1 MTDQESSTVI
11 ITEEEPKNTSPW
23 LIAVIVGL
31 VVLCFCCIAILISL
45 IFAGS
50 LMIDVFND
58 IFNQLGFYYY

>member
-1 MTDQESSTVI
+1 MTDQESTTVI

-31 VVLCFCCIAILISL
+31 GVLCCCCIGILIVS

-50 LMIDVFND
+50 LMIDVFD
-58 IFNQLGFYYY
+58 EIFNQLGFYYY